1 MIPGNG
7 EANETK
13 AEVLR
18 LTAQAYRRII
28 VLLCVALAG
37 STAAAGFAG
46 WSAFQ
51 VRSCT
56 VPGGTCYRNNTVRAR
71 ESITFLQEKA
81 DREHQVI
88 KCMLLIR
95 PSDRAIEDQRVC
107 EAEHPSKG
115 GPP

>member
-28 VLLCVALAG
+28 LLLCVALAG

-56 VPGGTCYRNNTVRAR
+56 VPGGRCYKQNTVRAR
-71 ESITFLQEKA
+71 QSIQYLQEKA
-81 DREHQVI
+81 DREHQII
-88 KCMLLIR
+88 KCVLLVQ
-95 PSDRAIEDQRVC
+95 PTVRALEDQSAC
-107 EAEHPSKG
+107 EAKYPVKE
-115 GPP
+115 GP